1 MNIYTHMKRALMSKP
16 QLNIKTK
23 TPTLLGLCFLLC
35 FTSTAV
41 LSGDEYSE
49 KHLTSEI
56 GFLANKLLNLS
67 GKDTYSIEVA
77 PYEKPFI
84 GICTDI
90 KQQGLVLTCVTP
102 GTQADKGGL
111 KTGDIVTQIKGLNLV
126 NADDKR
132 TKRAY
137 YSVVETMKTGDVI
150 PLTLSRNGELMQL
163 DIEVGAVSHPGYSL
177 KISK

>member
-1 MNIYTHMKRALMSKP
+1 MNKP
-16 QLNIKTK
+16 QINIRAKTQQ
-23 TPTLLGLCFLLC
+23 LLVACVLACFA
-35 FTSTAV
+35 SAA

-56 GFLANKLLNLS
+56 GFLANKLLKIS

-84 GICTDI
+84 GICTEI

-102 GTQADKGGL
+102 RTQAHKGGL

-126 NADDKR
+126 NTDDKR
-132 TKRAY
+132 TKRAFY
-137 YSVVETMKTGDVI
+137 GVVESMQTGDVI
-150 PLTLSRNGELMQL
+150 PLTLNRNGELIKL

>member
-1 MNIYTHMKRALMSKP
+1 MNIYTQIKRTLMSKH
-16 QLNIKTK
+16 QMNIRAKAPK
-23 TPTLLGLCFLLC
+23 LLVLCAMLCFA
-35 FTSTAV
+35 STA

-56 GFLANKLLNLS
+56 GFLANKLLNMS

-77 PYEKPFI
+77 PYQKPFI

-102 GTQADKGGL
+102 GTQAHKGGL
-111 KTGDIVTQIKGLNLV
+111 KTGDIVTQIKGFNLV

-137 YSVVETMKTGDVI
+137 YGVVESMKTGDVI
-150 PLTLSRNGELMQL
+150 PLTLSRNGEIMKL